1 MQALCIREA
10 LSLYKI
16 LEPHFPEA
24 FDRNEVAVSYI
35 KEIVDSMVEND
46 PDVYLKAVMLMSGN
60 TRKEMEKKYPG
71 GDEVLKLFIEGMI
84 VNQVIVLDDFCKQVG
99 L

>member
-1 MQALCIREA
+1 MQALCIRDA

-16 LEPHFPEA
+16 LEPHLPVA

-46 PDVYLKAVMLMSGN
+46 PEAYLKAVMLMSGN
-60 TRKEMEKKYPG
+60 SREEMEKKYPD
-71 GDEVLKLFIEGMI
+71 GDRVLKLFIEGMI
-84 VNQVIVLDDFCKQVG
+84 INQVIVLDDFCKQVG